1 MEKARKYI
9 VIASIIIIVLLFVL
23 GFLRRKA
30 PKVEFDQNVKIE
42 DVIKNDVEEK
52 KVSGYHLVTY
62 DISANSNSFLQNLQ
76 ITASNDGSIRFVI
89 GSLDENN
96 FVQERIEFTLDCQ
109 KGNNDFDLLNKRY
122 LVKQGEYLWM
132 DLSGQDFV
140 YEKQNSDVKS
150 LVQTQSKKISG
161 KMQVQES
168 NYILP
173 YEYTLQEIEQYNCL
187 FLGNEITDNYTGIG
201 YGATEEKLDYYN
213 LTKSRLKDTFKNVN
227 INRINITE
235 WEKAEDVDK
244 EGWIEQNLKQNDV
257 KNLDLV
263 ILQFG
268 DNFNTNSNTENS
280 IKQLVEYIQKNS
292 PNVEIMFISP
302 WFNKNDVYRKLPSI
316 CDELGIIFIDISDL
330 AKDDEYK
337 TPREEDFIDDN
348 GEVQKKVVYYPNNS
362 AMQIISN
369 RIIERLGFNIY

>member
-268 DNFNTNSNTENS
+268 DNFNTNSNIENS

-337 TPREEDFIDDN
+337 TTIEEDFIDDN
-348 GEVQKKVVYYPNNS
+348 GKVQKKVVYYPNNS

>member
-268 DNFNTNSNTENS
+268 DNFNTNSNIENS

-337 TPREEDFIDDN
+337 TPIEEDFIDDN